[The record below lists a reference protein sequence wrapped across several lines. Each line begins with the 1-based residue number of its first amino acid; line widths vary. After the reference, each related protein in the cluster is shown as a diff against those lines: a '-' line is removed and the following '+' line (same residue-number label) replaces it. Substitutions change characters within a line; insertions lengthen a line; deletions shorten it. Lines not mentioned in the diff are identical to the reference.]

1 MNQHFIILPILLPLL
16 TGALLL
22 LPPLQASVVKRRWF
36 SGVALLLLLASTV
49 YGLLQSAAGAQNLY
63 LLGNWPAP
71 FGIVLL
77 HDKVSALFVLL
88 STVLACCCWLYSLAG
103 EDERGAYF
111 QPLLQFLLM
120 GIHGAFLTADLFNLF
135 VFFEVLLISS
145 YGLLLHGGGKARTK
159 AALHYVLLNLL
170 GSALFLLA
178 LALLYATLGSLNMQD
193 MAQRIAGL
201 APQQALV
208 AKSAAGLLLLVFG
221 LKAAMLPLHFWLP
234 AAYASASPAVAAMFA
249 IMTKVGVYCV
259 LRVFCLLFGVNAGEL
274 AGFGQNFL
282 LLAGLGTMLLAA
294 VGVVAAQNLKK
305 LVAYLVL
312 VSVGSLIAV
321 LALGS
326 AEALA
331 AVLYYCLHSTLIA
344 AALFLLADL
353 IAVQRGTVQDRLV
366 AGRPLQQAWL
376 LGILFFVSALVV
388 VGMPPLSGFA
398 AKIWLLQAA
407 TELPDRI
414 ALWPVLLVSSLMVL
428 IALSRAGSTLFWR
441 VNQQAATAN
450 RALPVQW
457 GAVVLLLAASPLL
470 VIFGETVMQFCL
482 DAAMQLQQLPNVH
495 ATRGQ

>member
-1 MNQHFIILPILLPLL
+1 
-16 TGALLL
+16 
-22 LPPLQASVVKRRWF
+22 
-36 SGVALLLLLASTV
+36 
-49 YGLLQSAAGAQNLY
+49 
-63 LLGNWPAP
+63 
-71 FGIVLL
+71 
-77 HDKVSALFVLL
+77 VSALFVLL

-221 LKAAMLPLHFWLP
+221 LKAAVLPLHFWLP

-282 LLAGLGTMLLAA
+282 WLAGLGTMLLAA

>member
-1 MNQHFIILPILLPLL
+1 MIQHNVILPILIPLL
-16 TGALLL
+16 TAALLL
-22 LPPLQASVVKRRWF
+22 LPPLQASVTKRRWF
-36 SGVALLLLLASTV
+36 SGIGLLLLLLSAS
-49 YGLLQSAAGAQNLY
+49 YGLWQSAGGVQTFY

-77 HDKVSALFVLL
+77 QDQVSALFVLL
-88 STVLACCCWLYSLAG
+88 STVLAGCCWLYSLAG

-178 LALLYATLGSLNMQD
+178 LALLYSMLGSLNMQD
-193 MAQRIAGL
+193 IAQRISTL

-208 AKSAAGLLLLVFG
+208 VQAAAGLLLLVFG
-221 LKAAMLPLHFWLP
+221 LKAAVLPLHFWLP
-234 AAYASASPAVAAMFA
+234 AAYANASPAVAALFA

-259 LRVFCLLFGVNAGEL
+259 LRVFGLLFGDNAGEL
-274 AGFGQNFL
+274 TGFGQNL
-282 LLAGLGTMLLAA
+282 LWFAGLGTMLLAA
-294 VGVVAAQNLKK
+294 IGVVAAQNLKK

-321 LALGS
+321 QAIGT
-326 AEALA
+326 AQALA

-366 AGRPLQQAWL
+366 AGRPMQQAWL
-376 LGILFFVSALVV
+376 LGVLFFIAALVV

-407 TELPDRI
+407 TEMSSRLM
-414 ALWPVLLVSSLMVL
+414 LWSVLLVSSLLVL

-441 VNQQAATAN
+441 VNKQPVTAN
-450 RALPVQW
+450 KALPVQW
-457 GAVVLLLAASPLL
+457 GAVVLLLACSPLMVL
-470 VIFGETVMQFCL
+470 FGDAVMQFCL
-482 DAAMQLQQLPNVH
+482 EAAMQLQYLPNVY
-495 ATRGQ
+495 ATGGE